1 MNSFDYHCTIM
12 HLDLA
17 TICCFNNV
25 FFSFFLQESMAAGP
39 SIISTGDSGYP
50 DSNWSGPPK
59 VASSSS
65 ESSVASS
72 KNDNNR

>member
-1 MNSFDYHCTIM
+1 
-12 HLDLA
+12 
-17 TICCFNNV
+17 
-25 FFSFFLQESMAAGP
+25 MAASP

-65 ESSVASS
+65 ESSVTSS
-72 KNDNNR
+72 KNDNNRYIKVHFYRSDRRK